1 MKNLTQK
8 LCLTL
13 TLALLLFTS
22 TCFAKITTDDLCI
35 GGISFGQP
43 ISEVIA
49 KYGEP
54 EKKPDG
60 WGGFYNSFSGI
71 RGEIR
76 VSEGDTVTWVRVAG
90 DSRYATKK
98 GIRIGSTSDE
108 VEAAYGTAERHVFTR
123 DENNN
128 PIHINALRYPTFVL
142 ETISTGTFKRGIELM
157 FVLDKNKKV
166 TDIYFMYAGE

>member
-54 EKKPDG
+54 EKVSG
-60 WGGFYNSFSGI
+60 RWESFSYIFSGLKGSI
-71 RGEIR
+71 E
-76 VSEGDTVTWVRVAG
+76 VSGGDTVTWARIRG
-90 DSRYATKK
+90 NSRYATKA

-108 VEAAYGTAERHVFTR
+108 VETAYGTARHHVFTR
-123 DENNN
+123 DENDN
-128 PIHINALRYPTFVL
+128 PIHINALQYTAFVL
-142 ETISTGTFKRGIELM
+142 ENNYRRGIELT

-166 TDIYFMYAGE
+166 NDIYFMYAGE

>member
-22 TCFAKITTDDLCI
+22 TCFAKITKDDLCI

-54 EKKPDG
+54 EKVSG
-60 WGGFYNSFSGI
+60 RWGSFSYIFSGI
-71 RGEIR
+71 KGSIE
-76 VSEGDTVTWVRVAG
+76 VSGGDTVTWARVRG
-90 DSRYATKK
+90 NSRYATKK

-108 VEAAYGTAERHVFTR
+108 VESAYGTAQRHVFTR
-123 DENNN
+123 DANDN

-142 ETISTGTFKRGIELM
+142 ENNYKRGIELM

-166 TDIYFMYAGE
+166 NDIYFMFAGE

>member
-1 MKNLTQK
+1 M
-8 LCLTL
+8 
-13 TLALLLFTS
+13 
-22 TCFAKITTDDLCI
+22 
-35 GGISFGQP
+35 
-43 ISEVIA
+43 IA

-128 PIHINALRYPTFVL
+128 PIVIFILLQKNISAEKTAQKRSLSFAAVL
-142 ETISTGTFKRGIELM
+142 FRR
-157 FVLDKNKKV
+157 
-166 TDIYFMYAGE
+166 